1 MRTRTRTRIRAIDW
15 TLLVLSVAFVV
26 VVGAISENSHP
37 HLASPSRT
45 INKIEITTATDS
57 EAQVDENQSD
67 GTITALKKKKGTKP
81 KKKRPSKTSGS
92 TNDSPNGKRSYSLGG
107 TASTSL
113 RRIKK
118 EYKDAVD
125 MGIAYD
131 WVNQRLITRKR
142 KTKRTSS
149 AKGSTENR
157 SPSIMC
163 LGPITTN
170 LRQWHFSFRGAGE
183 GAYSKGIYHGQILL
197 PKDYPM
203 SPPSVQMWTP
213 SGRFIPGKDI
223 CLSASNYH
231 PESWT
236 PRWSIQGIVNAL
248 RLHMLNP
255 PNEIGGMQSTHDQ
268 ATEFARL
275 SLAWR
280 LKWRE
285 GVNTITVDHR
295 LLLEEGILSDG
306 SLEEIIDDDEVLEN
320 CQIETNE
327 DLKYEYD
334 SEPESYQID
343 GATVEDQDQDDDA
356 KADDGILEY
365 NDAEERR
372 MRFSARLSLSMTTI
386 TSLFQL
392 ACLYMIVLLFFNR

>member
-1 MRTRTRTRIRAIDW
+1 MRTRIRKLYW
-15 TLLVLSVAFVV
+15 TFIVLSVAFVA
-26 VVGAISENSHP
+26 VVGASSKNSPP
-37 HLASPSRT
+37 HLASPSTT
-45 INKIEITTATDS
+45 IQNIEITTATES
-57 EAQVDENQSD
+57 EAKLTENEGKD
-67 GTITALKKKKGTKP
+67 AAVKKKKRTQP
-81 KKKRPSKTSGS
+81 KKKRTNTGNNKTNG
-92 TNDSPNGKRSYSLGG
+92 TTNGKRSYSSGG
-107 TASTSL
+107 TTSTSL

-131 WVNQRLITRKR
+131 WVNQRRITRKT
-142 KTKRTSS
+142 KTKKASS
-149 AKGSTENR
+149 VNGRTENW
-157 SPSIMC
+157 SSSNLC

-183 GAYSKGIYHGQILL
+183 GAYSQGIYHGQILL

-255 PNEIGGMQSTHDQ
+255 PNEIGGMQSTHDE

-280 LKWRE
+280 LTWRD
-285 GVNTITVDHR
+285 GGKIVTVDHR
-295 LLLEEGILSDG
+295 RLLEEGILSDG
-306 SLEEIIDDDEVLEN
+306 TLGETIDGLQVVEDCRIENDEEEENENEYDLESELYQEAAVEDDD
-320 CQIETNE
+320 T
-327 DLKYEYD
+327 
-334 SEPESYQID
+334 
-343 GATVEDQDQDDDA
+343 
-356 KADDGILEY
+356 KAANGILEY
-365 NDAEERR
+365 NDAEDKRI
-372 MRFSARLSLSMTTI
+372 RFRARLSLSMTTI

-392 ACLYMIVLLFFNR
+392 ACLYLILLLFVNR